1 MGVRGRGTMYCN
13 AILWVLRGHGMMYC
27 KYKKHSLKKQKP
39 YFCNAKTYFLH
50 AKNHTFATQKGG
62 FWKPLSIVLCFSMI
76 DCVRLKGGEHTP
88 KAIFGMGKT
97 SGKLLFKHLS
107 VYAITRQH
115 SFGGVVMLH
124 LLHICYKVG
133 IGN

>member
-1 MGVRGRGTMYCN
+1 MVDKVKGEKKEDVS
-13 AILWVLRGHGMMYC
+13 ILTH
-27 KYKKHSLKKQKP
+27 
-39 YFCNAKTYFLH
+39 
-50 AKNHTFATQKGG
+50 
-62 FWKPLSIVLCFSMI
+62 PLSIVLCFSMI
-76 DCVRLKGGEHTP
+76 GCVRLKGGKHTP
-88 KAIFGMGKT
+88 KAIFGMCKT

-115 SFGGVVMLH
+115 FFGGVVMLH

>member
-1 MGVRGRGTMYCN
+1 M
-13 AILWVLRGHGMMYC
+13 
-27 KYKKHSLKKQKP
+27 
-39 YFCNAKTYFLH
+39 
-50 AKNHTFATQKGG
+50 
-62 FWKPLSIVLCFSMI
+62 LCFSMI
-76 DCVRLKGGEHTP
+76 GSVRLKGDEHTP
-88 KAIFGMGKT
+88 KAIFGMCKT